1 MALATSFD
9 ASWERRLRVYPP
21 LILGALALAFVF
33 VIAAG
38 SGSSTASG
46 RVGGDFPAFY
56 GAGTIVNDG
65 DIDSLYDP
73 ATQAAAQVDLLGD
86 EGGYI
91 MYPYSPHVAAAYG
104 PLAALPYRL
113 AYVLHTSLMVG
124 AFIGALA
131 LIRPMVPIVGR
142 WFGAT
147 VGAVLTAYP
156 VFVGVTGGQNTAISL
171 LLLAATWRCWH
182 EDRDGLAGVALAIL
196 LFRPQYAL
204 PLLGLALL
212 DRRWRT
218 VAVGAAGAAVVWAVN
233 ATLFGADWLT
243 SWLRQVEPLLEAD
256 ATINAVNE
264 IAPIGVLQAILG
276 AESLI
281 AKGVGG
287 AVSAGIALGFA
298 WLWWRRPVGLT
309 ERMAIT
315 TAGLMLLGPHAIY
328 YDTALLTFATLVLLD
343 RRLIDGR
350 VAVAIWAAGA
360 LHLTK
365 NVFEVSPLILLIG
378 AVLVGTARLLLRTEA
393 QAADGSERVLPIQD
407 SYSVA
412 YDPGLGDQ
420 LVVRTDLHDLPG
432 IEDDDEVGP
441 FCGRQ
446 AVRDRDHGATAGQAV
461 ERGREGFFGLGVDG

>member
-9 ASWERRLRVYPP
+9 ASWERRLRVYPA
-21 LILGALALAFVF
+21 LILGALAVAFVF
-33 VIAAG
+33 VIVAG
-38 SGSSTASG
+38 SGSTTASG

-56 GAGTIVNDG
+56 GAGTIVSNG

-73 ATQAAAQVDLLGD
+73 ATQAAAQVELLGD
-86 EGGYI
+86 EDGFI
-91 MYPYSPHVAAAYG
+91 MYPYAPHVAAAYQ

-113 AYVLHTSLMVG
+113 AYVLHTALMVG
-124 AFIGALA
+124 AFVGALA
-131 LIRPMVPIVGR
+131 LIRPMVPLVGR

-171 LLLAATWRCWH
+171 LLIAAAWRCWH
-182 EDRDGLAGVALAIL
+182 DDRDALAGAALAVL

-218 VAVGAAGAAVVWAVN
+218 VVVASIGASVVWTLNAV
-233 ATLFGADWLT
+233 LFGAGWLT

-256 ATINAVNE
+256 AEINAVNE

-276 AESLI
+276 AESTTALV
-281 AKGVGG
+281 GGG
-287 AVSAGIALGFA
+287 AVSVVLAFGFA

-328 YDTALLTFATLVLLD
+328 YDTALLAFATLVLLD

-350 VAVAIWAAGA
+350 IAAVIWLAGTI
-360 LHLTK
+360 HLTK
-365 NVFEVSPLILLIG
+365 NVLDVSPLIVVIV
-378 AVLVGTARLLLRTEA
+378 AVLGLTTQRLLRRTD
-393 QAADGSERVLPIQD
+393 QAADGSDRVLPIQD

-412 YDPGLGDQ
+412 
-420 LVVRTDLHDLPG
+420 
-432 IEDDDEVGP
+432 
-441 FCGRQ
+441 
-446 AVRDRDHGATAGQAV
+446 
-461 ERGREGFFGLGVDG
+461 